1 MEIVTI
7 RMLMEDIISI
17 IYVNNRREKDGAEF
31 KLCEN
36 IDKRIFLTFVSM
48 ERRPKAATVRA
59 RKRR

>member
-1 MEIVTI
+1 M
-7 RMLMEDIISI
+7 SI
-17 IYVNNRREKDGAEF
+17 IDKKQDGTEF
-31 KLCEN
+31 KLCEH